1 MNMEATELKELLAKG
16 EIKQTIEY
24 LIQQC
29 GEETNDLIYQLKQ
42 RFSTIEIENKKGV
55 ISSSDYKLESNKISD
70 ALFGVIQNSFGSLPN
85 YLNGDPSWEI
95 KFIKEKYQNSLVND
109 SNELPNLREFSRQ
122 KLDYRVITQDKFSTP
137 NSYPYSGEI
146 GFNFAADTDAEKIQM
161 SIDLG
166 INLITLGDMNLFFLI
181 IHHPESKKQADYDI
195 FDIAD
200 KASKNYGWASAKSR
214 FKVEI
219 VK

>member
-1 MNMEATELKELLAKG
+1 MEATELKELLARG
-16 EIKQTIEY
+16 EIKRTIEH

-29 GEETNDLIYQLKQ
+29 SDETNGIIYQLKQ
-42 RFSTIEIENKKGV
+42 RFSSIEIENKKGV

-70 ALFGVIQNSFGSLPN
+70 ALFGIIQNNFKSLPTH
-85 YLNGDPSWEI
+85 LNGDPNWEI
-95 KFIKEKYQNSLVND
+95 KFIKERYQDSLIDD
-109 SNELPNLREFSRQ
+109 SSELPNLREFSGKR
-122 KLDYRVITQDKFSTP
+122 LDYRVITKDKFSTP
-137 NSYPYSGEI
+137 NLYPYSGEV

-181 IHHPESKKQADYDI
+181 IHYPRSKKQEGYDI

-200 KASKNYGWASAKSR
+200 KASKNYGWSSAKSR

-219 VK
+219 VKK